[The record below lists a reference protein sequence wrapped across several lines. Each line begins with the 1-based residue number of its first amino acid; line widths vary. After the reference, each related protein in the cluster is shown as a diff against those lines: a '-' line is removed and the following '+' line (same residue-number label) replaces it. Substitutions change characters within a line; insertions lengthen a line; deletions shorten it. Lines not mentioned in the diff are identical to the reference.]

1 MKVSSLLALLAT
13 LQDKLYVCVA
23 HVQFFCVRSKHCPCS
38 CTKNNSAISAMIE
51 TYSVP
56 LWIVTFTSSSC
67 LALFPLAVTCA
78 GAICF
83 M

>member
-1 MKVSSLLALLAT
+1 MTVLSLLALLAT
-13 LQDKLYVCVA
+13 SQDKLYVAWPMCSFFTTVANVA
-23 HVQFFCVRSKHCPCS
+23 HTAVQR
-38 CTKNNSAISAMIE
+38 TTG

-56 LWIVTFTSSSC
+56 LWIVTFTPSSC
-67 LALFPLAVTCA
+67 LTLFPLAVTCA

>member
-1 MKVSSLLALLAT
+1 MAVSILLALLAT

-23 HVQFFCVRSKHCPCS
+23 HVQFFCVRSKRCPYS

-56 LWIVTFTSSSC
+56 LWIVTFTPSKLSRT
-67 LALFPLAVTCA
+67 FPLAS
-78 GAICF
+78 
-83 M
+83 

>member
-23 HVQFFCVRSKHCPCS
+23 HVQFFCVRRKRCPYS
-38 CTKNNSAISAMIE
+38 CTKIE